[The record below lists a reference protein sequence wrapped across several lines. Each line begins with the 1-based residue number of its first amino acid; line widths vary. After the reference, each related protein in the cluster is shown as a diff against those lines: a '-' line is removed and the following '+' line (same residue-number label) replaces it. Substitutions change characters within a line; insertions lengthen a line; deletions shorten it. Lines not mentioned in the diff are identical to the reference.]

1 MTDIDITKLTP
12 EQLKQITTQL
22 KAVKAEAS
30 SKRKEWQELLDR
42 MLEEKTHTTAAIWQ
56 AGFDAGHVD
65 EDPSNTT
72 GKDRDRVLKRIQAR
86 YQKRSKAG
94 DDVGV
99 VRTVT
104 VGQKAIC
111 LETVLD
117 WVATC
122 SKEDLEALREEI
134 A

>member
-12 EQLKQITTQL
+12 EQLKQINVQL
-22 KAVKAEAS
+22 KAVKAESS
-30 SKRKEWQELLDR
+30 SKRKEWQTLLDS
-42 MLEEKTHTTAAIWQ
+42 MLDEKTHTTAAIWE
-56 AGFDAGHVD
+56 AGFAKGLVE
-65 EDPSNTT
+65 EDPSTT
-72 GKDRDRVLKRIQAR
+72 KGKDRDRVLKRIQAR

-99 VRTVT
+99 VRTIT

-111 LETVLD
+111 LETVLE
-117 WVATC
+117 WCVNA
-122 SKEDLEALREEI
+122 SAEDLEALREEI